1 MVKKMTQNGAKIVQ
15 KSIRKRDILEVRCRA
30 YFDSVFSTFFV
41 RFSLRARK
49 LRTLKIKL
57 PFERELDF
65 EKIATCAS
73 EANVDQKRHRKYEK
87 NRTTNVK
94 KSSETL
100 QKTFPK
106 QYQPKH
112 TILNLIFERK

>member
-1 MVKKMTQNGAKIVQ
+1 M
-15 KSIRKRDILEVRCRA
+15 EVWCRA
-30 YFDSVFSTFFV
+30 YLESVFWTNFV

-49 LRTLKIKL
+49 LRTFRIEL

-87 NRTTNVK
+87 NRTKNVK
-94 KSSETL
+94 K
-100 QKTFPK
+100 
-106 QYQPKH
+106 
-112 TILNLIFERK
+112 